1 MCCAATPGIF
11 PTLSLS
17 HSCSQAIA
25 RSLALKLSLSISQ
38 AVQSHCCA
46 ASGQRRRDHPP
57 RAAQRKGRG
66 GGCRSREA
74 EARWRRSVGRRY
86 KRQGRRRPCQRACW
100 ALLDTFLRPRVLL
113 EALSVCCGRA
123 WRVSQWPSSRTA
135 NGMLLSA
142 LKPTSEWLISSLKVV
157 PSRIAE
163 FKLCNCL
170 LENLKKE
177 GYLNAQKIA
186 F

>member
-1 MCCAATPGIF
+1 MRCAATPGIF

-38 AVQSHCCA
+38 AVQSHCCAASGQWRLDHPPRAAQRKRRSGGCRSRAAEAGVQSHCCA

-86 KRQGRRRPCQRACW
+86 KRQGRRRPCQRAC
-100 ALLDTFLRPRVLL
+100 
-113 EALSVCCGRA
+113 
-123 WRVSQWPSSRTA
+123 
-135 NGMLLSA
+135 
-142 LKPTSEWLISSLKVV
+142 
-157 PSRIAE
+157 
-163 FKLCNCL
+163 
-170 LENLKKE
+170 
-177 GYLNAQKIA
+177 
-186 F
+186 